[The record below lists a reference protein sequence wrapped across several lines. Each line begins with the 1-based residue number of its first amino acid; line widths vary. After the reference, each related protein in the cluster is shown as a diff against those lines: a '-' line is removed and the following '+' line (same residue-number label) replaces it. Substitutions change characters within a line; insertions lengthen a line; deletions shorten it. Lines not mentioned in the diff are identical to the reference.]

1 MVKSMATYLEQND
14 RMNQDQH
21 GFRAGR
27 SCLSQLLAHYET
39 ILGKLEYNKNV
50 DVVYLDFAKAF
61 DKVDH
66 GILLHKTRQMGIT
79 GKLGMWLHS
88 FLTGREQC
96 VAAGGAVSQPSEV
109 TSGVPQGSVL
119 GPLLFLIHISDINIH
134 VLHSSVVSFADDT
147 RVLKEV
153 SSISDAD
160 QLQTD
165 LTSLY
170 SWAEHNNM
178 SFNNNKFEHIHY
190 SPAGINYNTFT
201 YTAPDGSHVDTK
213 EFIRDLGIT
222 LSCDGNFTQHIHNV
236 VKKARSQAG
245 WILRTFRTRDFR
257 PMLTL
262 YKSLVIPL
270 LEYCCQLWS
279 PWRAKEKQSLEAV
292 QRSFTSRISNV
303 RHLDYWAR
311 LRELDLYS
319 LERRRERYAILY
331 IYKIL
336 TGKCLN
342 NLKIQFNI
350 HQRLGRLCHI
360 ERIHSRASA
369 RVKTLKENAFAIRG
383 SLLFNALPKN
393 LRDAPERSLESFKS
407 QLDKFLRTVP
417 DQPKL
422 PHYHLS
428 AASNSIIDQL
438 AQRRAD
444 GLY

>member
-1 MVKSMATYLEQND
+1 MATYLEQSN
-14 RMNQDQH
+14 RMNEDQH
-21 GFRAGR
+21 GFRTGR

-39 ILGKLEYNKNV
+39 ILEKLEYNKNV

-79 GKLGMWLHS
+79 GKLGVWLHC

-96 VAAGGAVSQPSEV
+96 VAAGGAVSQPSVV

-119 GPLLFLIHISDINIH
+119 GPLLFLIHISDINRH
-134 VLHSSVVSFADDT
+134 VLHSSVASFADDT

-153 SSISDAD
+153 SSISDAEK
-160 QLQTD
+160 LQTD
-165 LTSLY
+165 LASLY

-178 SFNNNKFEHIHY
+178 SFNNSKFEHIHY
-190 SPAGINYNTFT
+190 TSGRINYNENI
-201 YTAPDGSHVDTK
+201 YTAPDGSHIDTK
-213 EFIRDLGIT
+213 EYIRDLGIT

-245 WILRTFRTRDFR
+245 WILRTFRTREMR

-279 PWRAKEKQSLEAV
+279 PWRAGERQSLEAV
-292 QRSFTSRISNV
+292 QRSFTSRISDV
-303 RHLDYWAR
+303 RQFDYWAR
-311 LRELDLYS
+311 LRELDMYS

-331 IYKIL
+331 IYKIS
-336 TGKCLN
+336 TGKSLN
-342 NLKIQFNI
+342 NLNIRFNI
-350 HQRLGRLCHI
+350 HQRLGRLCHV
-360 ERIHSRASA
+360 ERIHPRANT

-383 SLLFNALPKN
+383 PLLFNALPRH
-393 LRDAPERSLESFKS
+393 LRDATEISLENFKN
-407 QLDKFLRTVP
+407 QLDKFLQTIP

-422 PHYHLS
+422 PHYHLR